1 MVTERR
7 RRIWRADRDQLH
19 LMKPVQ
25 HRPFVGLSDKREGYG
40 HRCWQLEKAK
50 AMTRGARI
58 AEEAFR

>member
-1 MVTERR
+1 
-7 RRIWRADRDQLH
+7 
-19 LMKPVQ
+19 MKPVQ